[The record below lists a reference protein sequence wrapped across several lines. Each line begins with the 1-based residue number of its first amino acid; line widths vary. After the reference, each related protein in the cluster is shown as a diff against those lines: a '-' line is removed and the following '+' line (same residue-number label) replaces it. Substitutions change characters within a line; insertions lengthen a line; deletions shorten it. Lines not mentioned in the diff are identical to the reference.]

1 MTPSIS
7 VSPSGKEALDKPTI
21 TILQS
26 SSSDIFQL
34 SQCQSHSPPSHL
46 TTSSTSPTTH
56 FPVYNPATGYLLTTI
71 AGGDTTTSSS
81 AILAAEKAY
90 QSDWRWR
97 SPLERAS
104 FLLKIAD
111 EVEKHSEELAE
122 ILCLENGKP
131 YQDALNFD
139 VRFAVEI
146 FRYFGGLVG
155 KLLGEMYEVG
165 VFMCRFIGNLLGEV
179 TAGILP
185 FNWPPIHTGGKIAPA
200 IAMGNTIIIKPGEQA
215 PSTSIRM
222 IQIMQTMLPPNVVQ
236 FIPALGPDVPQL
248 LTSHSLIKKISL
260 TGSTAAGAAA
270 AKTAASHVIP
280 ATLELGGKN
289 AIVVFEDAD
298 LERAVNDALEGAFIN
313 KGEACTVGSRLL
325 VHSSIHDE
333 FVTRLA
339 AIVSKLVVGDGMDS
353 KTHVGPCVSKVQQ
366 EKVLKYI
373 EIRKEEGAEIVV
385 QAKLPSEEKYK
396 EGYFVPPTL
405 FRGVKKGMRIL
416 REEIFGPVIT
426 VTKFE
431 DEKEAIEIV
440 NDTPYGLACGIYSRN
455 SEKCLRIARHV
466 DAGMIFINNY
476 NGAAIGTPF
485 GGMKESGYGREHCI
499 ETLNEWS
506 TPKQI
511 RIPSGLSEIPSW
523 SVIVDVTKN

>member
-1 MTPSIS
+1 MP
-7 VSPSGKEALDKPTI
+7 VSFPT
-21 TILQS
+21 
-26 SSSDIFQL
+26 
-34 SQCQSHSPPSHL
+34 L
-46 TTSSTSPTTH
+46 TTYPTSSTSSTTH
-56 FPVYNPATGYLLTTI
+56 FPVHNPATGTLLTTI
-71 AGGDTTTSSS
+71 AAGDIHTTTA
-81 AILAAEKAY
+81 AIEAAEKAY

-97 SPLERAS
+97 SPLERAT

-111 EVEKHSEELAE
+111 ELEKHSEELAE

-139 VRFAVEI
+139 VKFASAI
-146 FRYFGGLVG
+146 FRYFGGLIG
-155 KLLGEMYEVG
+155 KLPGEMYEAGG
-165 VFMCRFIGNLLGEV
+165 VYVQVHKEPFGV

-215 PSTSIRM
+215 PLTSIRM
-222 IQIMQTMLPPNVVQ
+222 IEIMQTILPPNVVQ
-236 FIPALGPDVPQL
+236 FVLGHGPEVPQL
-248 LTSHSLIKKISL
+248 LASHPLIKKISL

-270 AKTAASHVIP
+270 ARTAASHVIP

-298 LERAVNDALEGAFIN
+298 LERAVLDALEGAFFN
-313 KGEACTVGSRLL
+313 KGEACTAGSRLL
-325 VHSSIHDE
+325 VHSSIHDK
-333 FVTRLA
+333 FVERLA
-339 AIVSKLVVGDGMDS
+339 AMVSKLVVGDGMDD
-353 KTHVGPCVSKVQQ
+353 KTHVGPCVSKAQQ

-373 EIRKEEGAEIVV
+373 EIGKDEGAEIVV
-385 QAKLPSEEKYK
+385 QAKLPKDEKCK

-405 FRGVKKGMRIL
+405 FKAVTKGMRIL
-416 REEIFGPVIT
+416 MEEMFGPVVT

-431 DEKEAIEIV
+431 NEKEAIEIV
-440 NDTPYGLACGIYSRN
+440 NDTPYGLTCGIYSRD
-455 SEKCLRIARHV
+455 SEKCLRVARHV
-466 DAGMIFINNY
+466 DAGVIFINNY
-476 NGAAIGTPF
+476 NRAAIGTPF

-511 RIPSGLSEIPSW
+511 RIPNGLSSIPSW
-523 SVIVDVTKN
+523 RAIADVTKN